1 MPAIAKV
8 GDMHACPQRGHGVNS
23 IVDGSSDVFINGM
36 PVATVGSGTSCGAS
50 VAVGSS
56 TVTINGK
63 PAAVLGSATT
73 HGGVIVS
80 GSGNVLIG

>member
-23 IVDGSSDVFINGM
+23 IISGSSDVLINGM
-36 PVATVGSGTSCGAS
+36 RAATVGSATGCGAS
-50 VAVGSS
+50 VVVGSG

-63 PAAVLGSATT
+63 PAAVLGSAST
-73 HGGVIVS
+73 HGGVIIS

>member
-23 IVDGSSDVFINGM
+23 IVSGSSDVLINGM
-36 PVATVGSGTSCGAS
+36 PAATVGSGTGCGAS
-50 VAVGSS
+50 IAVGSS

>member
-1 MPAIAKV
+1 
-8 GDMHACPQRGHGVNS
+8 
-23 IVDGSSDVFINGM
+23 
-36 PVATVGSGTSCGAS
+36 
-50 VAVGSS
+50 
-56 TVTINGK
+56 VTINGK

>member
-8 GDMHACPQRGHGVNS
+8 GDMHACPQQGHSVNS
-23 IVDGSSDVFINGM
+23 IVSGSSDVLINGM
-36 PVATVGSGTSCGAS
+36 PAGTGCGAWVGVGSG
-50 VAVGSS
+50 

>member
-23 IVDGSSDVFINGM
+23 IVSGSSDVFINGM
-36 PVATVGSGTSCGAS
+36 PAATVGSRTSCGAS

>member
-1 MPAIAKV
+1 MPAIARV
-8 GDMHACPQRGHGVNS
+8 GDMHICPQRGHEVNA
-23 IVDGSSDVFINGM
+23 IVKGSSDVLINGM
-36 PVATVGSGTSCGAS
+36 PAATVGSKTACGAS

-56 TVTINGK
+56 TVFINGK
-63 PAAVLGSATT
+63 PAAILGAATT

>member
-23 IVDGSSDVFINGM
+23 IASGSSDVFINGM
-36 PVATVGSGTSCGAS
+36 SAATVGSGTGCGAS
-50 VAVGSS
+50 VAVGSG

>member
-1 MPAIAKV
+1 MPPVARV
-8 GDMHACPQRGHGVNS
+8 GDMHACPMKGHSVNP
-23 IVDGSSDVFINGM
+23 IVTGSSDVLINGM
-36 PVATVGSGTSCGAS
+36 PAATVGSGTACGAS
-50 VAVGSS
+50 VAAGSS

-80 GSGNVLIG
+80 ASGNVLVG